1 MVIIGRLSQGHQAQR
16 QMKPGSHM
24 ELPTNVMGVISE
36 AACREVIRHISDNK
50 LLVSLAQVNMDL

>member
-24 ELPTNVMGVISE
+24 ELPTNVMGVISQ
-36 AACREVIRHISDNK
+36 AHVVK
-50 LLVSLAQVNMDL
+50 LLGI